1 MLDPLS
7 LAGLTIA
14 IFDQLLK
21 LGERTAEL
29 VSDVRT
35 FDETYGGQTLY
46 EQFDEELQDQIKL
59 WLVQLVGVL
68 HEAHHL
74 LEGRYVHTITP
85 TPSVSPTSDSLSP
98 VSASTTDL
106 SRSRSLSGLSATTL
120 PLRSASPQVPLRKA
134 TKSPLLLLRWSFK
147 DKGRVEAIVR
157 KFGEL
162 NARIHKNIE
171 IECMCLVAGVNNR
184 QHLEHLAADDDSK
197 MLGFSSDA
205 ALKLSTGQAESTPG
219 KLELVDDSW
228 NGVLQNSKPFEERF
242 AVCQYRGR
250 NLLQEY
256 RLYPTEHAQ
265 TIDERTRERA
275 EALAKLLL
283 QPKKTMYRIPRCV
296 GWKYLASQNRLAF
309 VFDVPEGHEAKPR
322 SLLRLLNDSNVKPSL
337 GEKFRL
343 AHGLARCIAQLQMV
357 KWVHESFRSENILF
371 FPPKAKEGGNA
382 SSSKTSIE
390 YSEPWVMGFEFSRP
404 EGDFS
409 TGFVDIHPAR
419 DVYRHPERQG
429 RPQRMFNKM
438 HDIYALGVVLLE
450 IGLWSPALSLQKDQ
464 FTHARDPMAVQA
476 RLVKNAEVR
485 LGAYVGDR
493 FKEIVL
499 KCLIGHFGIKED
511 TKEDLRLQQA
521 FRSQVVDVL
530 EQAANSI

>member
-35 FDETYGGQTLY
+35 FDEAYGGQSLY
-46 EQFDEELQDQIKL
+46 EQFDEELQDQVML
-59 WLVQLVGVL
+59 WLVELKGVL
-68 HEAHHL
+68 QEAHHL
-74 LEGRYVHTITP
+74 LDGRYVHTIA
-85 TPSVSPTSDSLSP
+85 PTSLTSSSLSP
-98 VSASTTDL
+98 ISASTTDL
-106 SRSRSLSGLSATTL
+106 SRSRSLSSSSSTTL
-120 PLRSASPQVPLRKA
+120 PVRSASPQAPLRKA

-147 DKGRVEAIVR
+147 DKKRVEDIVQ

-184 QHLEHLAADDDSK
+184 QHLEHLAADNDSK

-205 ALKLSTGQAESTPG
+205 ALKLNTGQVEITGG
-219 KLELVDDSW
+219 KLELLDDSW
-228 NGVLQNSKPFEERF
+228 DGVLQNSTAYEERF

-250 NLLQEY
+250 HYLQEF
-256 RLYPTEHAQ
+256 RTYPEHAQ
-265 TIDERTRERA
+265 KIDERTRERA

-296 GWKYLASQNRLAF
+296 GWKYLASQNRIAF
-309 VFDVPEGHEAKPR
+309 VFDVPEGREARPR
-322 SLLRLLNDSNVKPSL
+322 SLLRLLKDSNVKPSL

-371 FPPKAKEGGNA
+371 FPSGATEQDTSTPSRG
-382 SSSKTSIE
+382 SIE

-404 EGDFS
+404 EGGFS
-409 TGFVDIHPAR
+409 EGFIDIHPAR

-429 RPQRMFNKM
+429 RPKRMFNKM

-450 IGLWSPALSLQKDQ
+450 IGLWSPALSLSKDE
-464 FTHARDPMAVQA
+464 FRHARAMDIQA
-476 RLVKNAEVR
+476 HLVKNAGKR
-485 LGAYVGDR
+485 LGAYMGDR
-493 FKEIVL
+493 FKDIVL
-499 KCLIGHFGIKED
+499 RCLNGDFGITED
-511 TKEDLRLQQA
+511 TKEELRLQQA

-530 EQAANSI
+530 EQAANTL